1 MTSLET
7 LDLENNNLGGLE
19 VVVAEDGG
27 TVEVARDGLGEEL
40 HTLKRMQ
47 CLNLTKNKLRKIPDV
62 VTQFVALRIL
72 DLTDNECV
80 PSALWMFGGHTQIP
94 QRRFCWREEYICMSC
109 GTGINFGRFLGNVT
123 SDCCHC

>member
-19 VVVAEDGG
+19 VVVAEDGR
-27 TVEVARDGLGEEL
+27 TMDAARDGLGGEL

-80 PSALWMFGGHTQIP
+80 PSAPSKLGRGGRICIP
-94 QRRFCWREEYICMSC
+94 RS
-109 GTGINFGRFLGNVT
+109 
-123 SDCCHC
+123 

>member
-1 MTSLET
+1 MPCVQVVGGMTSLET

-19 VVVAEDGG
+19 TVVAEDGG
-27 TVEVARDGLGEEL
+27 TVEVARDGMAEEL

-62 VTQFVALRIL
+62 VTKFVALRIL

-80 PSALWMFGGHTQIP
+80 PCIFP
-94 QRRFCWREEYICMSC
+94 ERRRD
-109 GTGINFGRFLGNVT
+109 TL
-123 SDCCHC
+123 

>member
-19 VVVAEDGG
+19 MVVSEDGG
-27 TVEVARDGLGEEL
+27 TVEVARGGMGEEL
-40 HTLKRMQ
+40 HMLKRMQ

-80 PSALWMFGGHTQIP
+80 PSALLELGRGGASVYQCQGHHGGST
-94 QRRFCWREEYICMSC
+94 RFADPGAR
-109 GTGINFGRFLGNVT
+109 
-123 SDCCHC
+123 